1 MQKISIVI
9 GILIFI
15 LVTIIVLSAD
25 NSGTKKVQFTNQNFV
40 INHENTEV
48 ASKDVTIN
56 LDKTEIKNTELKTE
70 NKNIDIQNNDLKISN
85 TDTNLQNTNYS
96 NQNVDFDSQNSN
108 YNNAGTS
115 FENQNTEIDQQ
126 LSDYESQKAK
136 LKTIENSLKN
146 QKTKTANRNSN
157 RYLVKNIDWSTWK
170 SNFVNK
176 IIDDS
181 IYIRELDEYGIGTWF
196 YYSFT
201 VNSAGGIY
209 NIKVTSPYLLK
220 EDCQKIEQ
228 LIKGYEYQDITVFP
242 ANSKRQTA
250 NVKAIVLLGDTEKK
264 AKPSDFKDME
274 KIKITLPN

>member
-1 MQKISIVI
+1 MQKISVVI

-25 NSGTKKVQFTNQNFV
+25 NSGTKKVRFTNQNFV

-96 NQNVDFDSQNSN
+96 NQNVDFDSQNSD

-157 RYLVKNIDWSTWK
+157 RYLIKNIDWSTWK

-176 IIDDS
+176 IVDDS
-181 IYIRELDEYGIGTWF
+181 VYIRELDEYGIGAWF

-250 NVKAIVLLGDTEKK
+250 NVNAIVLLGDTEKK

>member
-70 NKNIDIQNNDLKISN
+70 NKNIDIQNNDLKINN

-250 NVKAIVLLGDTEKK
+250 NVNAIVLLGDTEKK